1 MRFESFK
8 LGAKCWLQSLN
19 QCLSPHPWP
28 ACWSMTLQN
37 PDTTGH
43 TYIQETTYQIRR
55 DSPLCAKSE
64 CPRLP
69 VWSMLLKKK
78 KSIPWNSCARI
89 LPSFFPGCAV
99 LIRFPRGAGGSVQ
112 AVGKCALLPGC
123 RIVSGSSQSPW
134 RAGAPERFCASKL
147 FKLLLVPHILPFFRL
162 AAIIFFFCKIFCKQ
176 PQKKQQKAI
185 IKKGKERWHYDQ
197 ETIAISH
204 PSRHLATCCWHEVG
218 ANDLFVQRYIFY
230 EEFVKLL
237 NML

>member
-43 TYIQETTYQIRR
+43 TYIQETRHDRTYLHTRNHISDQKWFSFVCKVRV
-55 DSPLCAKSE
+55 SSVASLE
-64 CPRLP
+64 H
-69 VWSMLLKKK
+69 VVKKK

-134 RAGAPERFCASKL
+134 RAGAPDRFCASKL

-176 PQKKQQKAI
+176 PQKKTKSYY
-185 IKKGKERWHYDQ
+185 KKRGKNAGIMIRK
-197 ETIAISH
+197 
-204 PSRHLATCCWHEVG
+204 PSPSATRLATSPH
-218 ANDLFVQRYIFY
+218 AADM
-230 EEFVKLL
+230 K
-237 NML
+237 

>member
-43 TYIQETTYQIRR
+43 TYIQETTYQIRS

-78 KSIPWNSCARI
+78 KYPMKFLCENSAQFLPRVCSVDQIPARCWRFG
-89 LPSFFPGCAV
+89 PSRRQVRPPARLQDCFREQPE
-99 LIRFPRGAGGSVQ
+99 PMEGGSPGQVLCFKAVQ
-112 AVGKCALLPGC
+112 T
-123 RIVSGSSQSPW
+123 
-134 RAGAPERFCASKL
+134 
-147 FKLLLVPHILPFFRL
+147 
-162 AAIIFFFCKIFCKQ
+162 AAC
-176 PQKKQQKAI
+176 P
-185 IKKGKERWHYDQ
+185 
-197 ETIAISH
+197 T
-204 PSRHLATCCWHEVG
+204 HLAFLQASC
-218 ANDLFVQRYIFY
+218 NNFF
-230 EEFVKLL
+230 LL
-237 NML
+237 

>member
-1 MRFESFK
+1 MLTSESESV
-8 LGAKCWLQSLN
+8 SLSTSLT
-19 QCLSPHPWP
+19 CLLVNDVTKPWHDR
-28 ACWSMTLQN
+28 TYL
-37 PDTTGH
+37 H
-43 TYIQETTYQIRR
+43 TRNHISDQTWFSFVCKVRVSSVASLEHVI
-55 DSPLCAKSE
+55 
-64 CPRLP
+64 
-69 VWSMLLKKK
+69 KKK

-112 AVGKCALLPGC
+112 AVSKCVLLPGC

-134 RAGAPERFCASKL
+134 RAGAPDRFCASKL

-176 PQKKQQKAI
+176 PQKKKQKAI

>member
-78 KSIPWNSCARI
+78 KVSHEILVREFCPVSSQGVQCWSDSREVLEVRSRPSASASSCPAAG
-89 LPSFFPGCAV
+89 LFPGAA
-99 LIRFPRGAGGSVQ
+99 RAHGGREPRTGSVLQ
-112 AVGKCALLPGC
+112 SCSNCCLSHTSCLS
-123 RIVSGSSQSPW
+123 SG
-134 RAGAPERFCASKL
+134 
-147 FKLLLVPHILPFFRL
+147 
-162 AAIIFFFCKIFCKQ
+162 
-176 PQKKQQKAI
+176 
-185 IKKGKERWHYDQ
+185 
-197 ETIAISH
+197 
-204 PSRHLATCCWHEVG
+204 
-218 ANDLFVQRYIFY
+218 
-230 EEFVKLL
+230 
-237 NML
+237 